1 MSIRKDLKDFENKLF
16 IAQVTGKIDKYAFNT
31 VNKRIDQANNL
42 VEQYMSKEIDM
53 VTFNQKLINL
63 NDYFVDYSA
72 IASTG
77 TVLKRLLM
85 ELSTAI
91 INYARVNLDV
101 IKMLNE

>member
-1 MSIRKDLKDFENKLF
+1 MEIQKYLKNFEDKLYF
-16 IAQVTGKIDKYAFNT
+16 AVDTGKIDKYAFNT
-31 VNKRIDQANNL
+31 VKKRLDQANNL

-85 ELSTAI
+85 ELAINI
-91 INYARVNLDV
+91 INYSQRNLLKV
-101 IKMLNE
+101 KLLYV

>member
-16 IAQVTGKIDKYAFNT
+16 IAQVTGKVDKYAFNT
-31 VNKRIDQANNL
+31 VKKRLDQTNNL

-53 VTFNQKLINL
+53 VTFNQKLINM

-85 ELSTAI
+85 ELATAI
-91 INYARVNLDV
+91 IDYSRFNLNT
-101 IKMLNE
+101 IQMLNE

>member
-1 MSIRKDLKDFENKLF
+1 MEIQKYLKNFEDKLYF
-16 IAQVTGKIDKYAFNT
+16 AVDTGKIDKYAFNT
-31 VNKRIDQANNL
+31 VNKRLDQANNL

-53 VTFNQKLINL
+53 VTFNQKLINM

-101 IKMLNE
+101 IQMLNE

>member
-1 MSIRKDLKDFENKLF
+1 MEIQKYLKNFEDKLYF
-16 IAQVTGKIDKYAFNT
+16 AVDTGKIDKYAFNT
-31 VNKRIDQANNL
+31 VKKRLDQANNL

-77 TVLKRLLM
+77 TVLKHLLM
-85 ELSTAI
+85 ELAINI
-91 INYARVNLDV
+91 INYSQRNLLKV
-101 IKMLNE
+101 KLLYV

>member
-1 MSIRKDLKDFENKLF
+1 MSIRKYLKDFENKLF

-31 VNKRIDQANNL
+31 VKNRLDQANNL

-53 VTFNQKLINL
+53 VTFNQKLTNL

-77 TVLKRLLM
+77 TVLKHLLM
-85 ELSTAI
+85 ELAINI
-91 INYARVNLDV
+91 INYSQRNLLKV
-101 IKMLNE
+101 KLLYV